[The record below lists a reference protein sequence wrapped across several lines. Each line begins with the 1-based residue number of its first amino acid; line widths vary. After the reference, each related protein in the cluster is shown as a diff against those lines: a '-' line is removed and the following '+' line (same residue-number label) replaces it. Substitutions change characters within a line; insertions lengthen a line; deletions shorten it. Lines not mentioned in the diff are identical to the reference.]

1 MAVFCKVSNRSG
13 VKQYVKKF
21 QAAPAT
27 LSNDLPGSTSMSHDI
42 ANRCHGDEWSSGEGC
57 EGIWPGGP

>member
-1 MAVFCKVSNRSG
+1 